1 MIDVNLW
8 SILVTPFAE
17 YAFMRT
23 ALVACMALA
32 VASGPLGTLLL
43 LRRMGLVGNVLS
55 HAVMPGAAIGFALAG
70 SALAVLSI
78 GGLLTGIAVVL
89 LMMLGTRF
97 GEQREDASLAAFYFA
112 SIGVGVLVVALRGT
126 NVDLMHVLLGTV
138 LAIDIS
144 ALVLI
149 VAIASVVVAVLA
161 FIFRPI
167 AIQSFDPAF
176 LRTMGGG
183 DSAYRAIFLVLVVL
197 DLVAGFQALGT
208 LLAGVP
214 LLLPAAAARCWAR
227 RIGPLVGLSIGFG
240 VAAGYAGL
248 LASYHLNVPSG
259 PAIACAAAIIYAAS
273 TLVPASRI
281 LMAALKSTRPILKGG
296 E

>member
-8 SILVTPFAE
+8 SILVAPFAE

-32 VASGPLGTLLL
+32 VASGPLGTLLM

-97 GEQREDASLAAFYFA
+97 GEQREDASLAAFYLA

-138 LAIDIS
+138 LAIDVP

-161 FIFRPI
+161 FVFRPI
-167 AIQSFDPAF
+167 AI
-176 LRTMGGG
+176 
-183 DSAYRAIFLVLVVL
+183 
-197 DLVAGFQALGT
+197 
-208 LLAGVP
+208 
-214 LLLPAAAARCWAR
+214 
-227 RIGPLVGLSIGFG
+227 
-240 VAAGYAGL
+240 
-248 LASYHLNVPSG
+248 
-259 PAIACAAAIIYAAS
+259 
-273 TLVPASRI
+273 
-281 LMAALKSTRPILKGG
+281 
-296 E
+296 